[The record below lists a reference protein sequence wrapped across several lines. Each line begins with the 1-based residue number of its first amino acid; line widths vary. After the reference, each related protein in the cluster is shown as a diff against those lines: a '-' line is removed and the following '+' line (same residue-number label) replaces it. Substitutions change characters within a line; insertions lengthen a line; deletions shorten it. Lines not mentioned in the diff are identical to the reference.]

1 MENTSVNTNNNE
13 EIEIDLREL
22 FGVLISRWVIILAVG
37 IICAVAAGVFT
48 KLCITPMYQST
59 TKIYML
65 SKGESS
71 SSGGVSAALTSIT
84 DMQMGSQIITDFQA
98 MITCDPIMEKVIDNL
113 ELDVKNEGLAA
124 KISTNNPDN
133 TRILELTVTDAD
145 PFIAKEIANEV
156 ADVSIEYIAE
166 VMGVEPSTVFQQAK
180 VAETKSSPSTSK
192 NVMIAFVLGIVLVC
206 AIIIVRYLLDDTIQS
221 QEDIEKYL
229 GINTL
234 GLIPIEEGSMEQL
247 KKDRK
252 KRRKGLD

>member
-1 MENTSVNTNNNE
+1 MENTSMNTNNNE

-22 FGVLISRWVIILAVG
+22 FGVLISHWVIILAVG

-65 SKGESS
+65 SKGTG
-71 SSGGVSAALTSIT
+71 SSGSVSEALTSIT

-113 ELDVKNEGLAA
+113 ELDVKNEELAA
-124 KISTNNPDN
+124 QISTNNPKD

-206 AIIIVRYLLDDTIQS
+206 TIIIVRYLLDDTIQS
-221 QEDIEKYL
+221 QEDVEKYL

-234 GLIPIEEGSMEQL
+234 GLIPVEEGSMEQL